1 MKERGV
7 RACHCPFSNCGKAV
21 PDTPDLIARGILPGF
36 GTDGAAHGGLS
47 LWSEM
52 KIFRSV
58 MNIYHG
64 VPARN
69 PKVMPAETLFA
80 MMFEGGAAAVDE
92 AGRCGRI
99 EPGYRADLISV
110 DIDQPHM
117 IPTGNL
123 LHTLFECGDAGDV
136 REMIVG
142 GKVIMKNREVLTLDE
157 ERILFE
163 AKEYMK
169 KAGTLV

>member
-1 MKERGV
+1 
-7 RACHCPFSNCGKAV
+7 
-21 PDTPDLIARGILPGF
+21 
-36 GTDGAAHGGLS
+36 
-47 LWSEM
+47 
-52 KIFRSV
+52 
-58 MNIYHG
+58 
-64 VPARN
+64 
-69 PKVMPAETLFA
+69 
-80 MMFEGGAAAVDE
+80 
-92 AGRCGRI
+92 
-99 EPGYRADLISV
+99 
-110 DIDQPHM
+110 M